1 MADNLR
7 MTRGNPPTLK
17 KAWIASVA
25 VGLAVVILV
34 AVLLT
39 WRYEHRCNAWET
51 KVNEQ
56 RNKMFS
62 PAYAE
67 VYTTEEIESLAR
79 LALDHERPPG
89 C

>member
-1 MADNLR
+1 VTDNLS
-7 MTRGNPPTLK
+7 MTRGNTRKVK
-17 KAWIASVA
+17 KAWIASLVVA
-25 VGLAVVILV
+25 LTTVILI

-39 WRYEHRCNAWET
+39 WRYEHRCNVWEA

-56 RNKMFS
+56 RNEMFS
-62 PAYAE
+62 PAYAD

>member
-1 MADNLR
+1 
-7 MTRGNPPTLK
+7 MTGGSTPKLER
-17 KAWIASVA
+17 AWIASLS
-25 VGLAVVILV
+25 VGLTTVILI

-39 WRYEHRCNAWET
+39 WRYEHQCNEWEA
-51 KVNEQ
+51 KVNDQ
-56 RNKMFS
+56 KSKMFS
-62 PAYAE
+62 PAYGE

>member
-17 KAWIASVA
+17 KAWIASVT

-39 WRYEHRCNAWET
+39 WRYEHQCNAWEA
-51 KVNEQ
+51 KVNQQ

-67 VYTTEEIESLAR
+67 VYSTEEIESLAR